1 MSGKLAR
8 TEAESLLE
16 QVQDVAGVK
25 VLAAQVQV
33 GDMDALRQMADL
45 LKGKLKSGVLVLGT
59 VAEGKVNWVTAVT
72 PEGLSGLHAGKII
85 KEIAKIT
92 GGGGG
97 GRADMAQAGGKE
109 PDKMGKA
116 LADVPLIVGR
126 MLAK

>member
-45 LKGKLKSGVLVLGT
+45 LKGKLKSGGP
-59 VAEGKVNWVTAVT
+59 G
-72 PEGLSGLHAGKII
+72 SGYCG
-85 KEIAKIT
+85 
-92 GGGGG
+92 
-97 GRADMAQAGGKE
+97 
-109 PDKMGKA
+109 
-116 LADVPLIVGR
+116 
-126 MLAK
+126 